1 MQIME
6 KHIEGFDIS
15 RCSKQSEIGRRRG
28 YSWGELRGLDMSD
41 GHHENREDL
50 LALSRRR
57 EEEIAV
63 LLKASKA
70 VLESRP
76 FAETARI
83 IFDHAREITGATS
96 GYIALMTPD
105 GRENE
110 VLFLEAGGLECTVD
124 PELPMPIRGL
134 RADAY
139 RSAKPV
145 CSNNFF
151 ESEWYKY
158 LPDGHVELRNVMFA
172 PLVIGGRVRGE
183 LGLANKPEDFTRRD
197 EEMAGALGEFAAIAL
212 RNARNLDKIQR
223 TVTEL
228 QRTLSEVKTLRG
240 IIPICMRC
248 KKIRD
253 EEGYWQQVE
262 VYISEYTDSDFS
274 HGLCDD
280 CAEVLYGREYE
291 ENSSE

>member
-1 MQIME
+1 MNGNE
-6 KHIEGFDIS
+6 IE
-15 RCSKQSEIGRRRG
+15 SKE
-28 YSWGELRGLDMSD
+28 ELLQ
-41 GHHENREDL
+41 
-50 LALSRRR
+50 LSRRH
-57 EEEIAV
+57 EEEVSV

-83 IFDHAREITGATS
+83 IFDHACAITGATS

-145 CSNNFF
+145 CSNDFW
-151 ESEWYKY
+151 ESEWYRF
-158 LPDGHVELRNVMFA
+158 LPEGHVELRNVMFA
-172 PLVIGGRVRGE
+172 PLVIDGTVRGVM
-183 LGLANKPEDFTRRD
+183 GLANKPEDFTARD
-197 EEMAGALGEFAAIAL
+197 EEIAGALGEFAAIAL
-212 RNARNLDKIQR
+212 RNARNLDKIQQ
-223 TVTEL
+223 TVKEL
-228 QRTLSEVKTLRG
+228 QRTISEVKTLRG

-262 VYISEYTDSDFS
+262 VYISQSTDSDFS

-280 CAEVLYGREYE
+280 CAETLYGKDFKE
-291 ENSSE
+291 EAGE